1 MGSLVCL
8 VPSEQSTRAGWQA
21 GRTHSLE
28 DSPTIKFM
36 GTKADLVKT
45 LRRGG
50 GGGGGWGHANP
61 LSHVLL
67 SAEQVGRRRSW
78 SIAHEEKP
86 QLRIPGL

>member
-50 GGGGGWGHANP
+50 GGGGGTQTHYHMCCSV
-61 LSHVLL
+61 LSRWAEGEAGVLHM
-67 SAEQVGRRRSW
+67 RRN
-78 SIAHEEKP
+78 HN
-86 QLRIPGL
+86 